1 MTDMQKI
8 KAVFNKVGIGS
19 YIDGNKIVISMF
31 EIDGQTHEVTIAFD
45 EDGKYHEFKVYP
57 YN

>member
-8 KAVFNKVGIGS
+8 KAVFNEVGIGS

>member
-8 KAVFNKVGIGS
+8 KAVFNEVGIGS

-45 EDGKYHEFKVYP
+45 EEGKYHEFKVYP